1 MAARAKA
8 AGALLLCRPQGAG
21 RDPAVPCTPPYCRR
35 GNANGGKNKEGDG
48 CTVAL
53 DRDP

>member
-21 RDPAVPCTPPYCRR
+21 RDPAVPCAPLLPAREREWRQKQRGRR
-35 GNANGGKNKEGDG
+35 MHRRPRPRS
-48 CTVAL
+48 V
-53 DRDP
+53 